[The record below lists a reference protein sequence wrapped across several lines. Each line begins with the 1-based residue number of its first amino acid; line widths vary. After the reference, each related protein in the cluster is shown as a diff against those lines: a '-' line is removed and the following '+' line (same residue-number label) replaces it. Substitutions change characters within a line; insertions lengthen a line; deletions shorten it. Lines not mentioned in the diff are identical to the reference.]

1 MQQDTVCKTVRQYS
15 SDTLSQEE
23 MEMLREVAEDYC
35 RVKNYVYERY
45 GGKGGLSKIYPGYT
59 VQNEMTK
66 SGLRTELGLPSVYF
80 YLAVFEA
87 LGDIKTQWTRTKSR
101 VQKLIGQNKN
111 LTREEKHYLRFLLK
125 ASNAFEA
132 VLNEK
137 EIRLPGEMQ
146 QKLDAV
152 TAGVDAGKL
161 HRYLR
166 RQVRKYHVSRLHT
179 QTAGG
184 FSATERAYRYGDHGI
199 YISTKQNR
207 KRVFVPLTDNNRYES
222 QIYVRLLPESG
233 RVEISVPIQVSVR
246 NHEDYSSEVG
256 LALGIFT
263 MLTTDQGHCY
273 GENLGELQTE
283 YAQWVRERT
292 AAYNRS
298 RSANPGRKKYN
309 EQKRRYQERIHGY
322 INQEL
327 NRFFR
332 TEKPGRV
339 YLVKLPAAQAG
350 GVNRK
355 INQGVTLWQ
364 RGYIRSRLTFKC
376 RENGAELVDVLGK
389 DISKE
394 CSSCGG
400 AGEKRDGTFTCAC
413 CGLNIEEKVNT
424 ARNVLKRGR
433 EGKRV
438 NK

>member
-23 MEMLREVAEDYC
+23 MEMLREVAEDYR

-87 LGDIKTQWTRTKSR
+87 LGDIKTQWTRTKAR
-101 VQKLIGQNKN
+101 VQKLIGQNEN

-298 RSANPGRKKYN
+298 RRANPGRKKYN

-364 RGYIRSRLTFKC
+364 RGYIRSRLALKC

-389 DISKE
+389 DISRE

-433 EGKRV
+433 QGKRV

>member
-23 MEMLREVAEDYC
+23 MEMLREVAEDYR

-87 LGDIKTQWTRTKSR
+87 LGDIKTQWTRTKAR
-101 VQKLIGQNKN
+101 VQKLIGQNEN

-246 NHEDYSSEVG
+246 NHEDYSNEVG
-256 LALGIFT
+256 LAVGIFT

-273 GENLGELQTE
+273 GENLGELQAE

-298 RSANPGRKKYN
+298 RRANPGRKKYN

-389 DISKE
+389 DISRE

-413 CGLNIEEKVNT
+413 CGLDIEEKVNT

>member
-1 MQQDTVCKTVRQYS
+1 MQPDTVCKTVRQYS

-23 MEMLREVAEDYC
+23 MEMLREVAEDYR

-87 LGDIKTQWTRTKSR
+87 LGDIKTQWTRTKAR
-101 VQKLIGQNKN
+101 VQKLIGQNEN

-222 QIYVRLLPESG
+222 QIYVRLLPERG
-233 RVEISVPIQVSVR
+233 RLEISVPIQVSVR
-246 NHEDYSSEVG
+246 NHEDYSNEVG
-256 LALGIFT
+256 LAVGIFT

-298 RSANPGRKKYN
+298 RRANPGRKKYN

-364 RGYIRSRLTFKC
+364 RGYIRSRLALKC

-400 AGEKRDGTFTCAC
+400 AGEKRDGTFTCTC
-413 CGLNIEEKVNT
+413 CGQSIEEKVNT

>member
-23 MEMLREVAEDYC
+23 MEMLREVAEDYR

-87 LGDIKTQWTRTKSR
+87 LGDIKTQWTRTKAR
-101 VQKLIGQNKN
+101 VQKLIGQNEN

-179 QTAGG
+179 HTAGG

-364 RGYIRSRLTFKC
+364 RGYIRSRLALKC

-400 AGEKRDGTFTCAC
+400 AGEKRDGTFTCTC
-413 CGLNIEEKVNT
+413 CGQSIEEKVNT

>member
-1 MQQDTVCKTVRQYS
+1 MRKCHVRQLYS
-15 SDTLSQEE
+15 
-23 MEMLREVAEDYC
+23 
-35 RVKNYVYERY
+35 
-45 GGKGGLSKIYPGYT
+45 
-59 VQNEMTK
+59 
-66 SGLRTELGLPSVYF
+66 
-80 YLAVFEA
+80 EA
-87 LGDIKTQWTRTKSR
+87 
-101 VQKLIGQNKN
+101 
-111 LTREEKHYLRFLLK
+111 
-125 ASNAFEA
+125 AA
-132 VLNEK
+132 
-137 EIRLPGEMQ
+137 
-146 QKLDAV
+146 
-152 TAGVDAGKL
+152 
-161 HRYLR
+161 
-166 RQVRKYHVSRLHT
+166 
-179 QTAGG
+179 G

-222 QIYVRLLPESG
+222 QIYVRLLPERG
-233 RVEISVPIQVSVR
+233 RLEISVPIQVSVR
-246 NHEDYSSEVG
+246 NHEDYSNEVG
-256 LALGIFT
+256 LAVGIFT

-273 GENLGELQTE
+273 GENLGELQAE

-298 RSANPGRKKYN
+298 RRANPGRKKYN

-350 GVNRK
+350 GINRK

-364 RGYIRSRLTFKC
+364 RGYIRSRLALKC

-389 DISKE
+389 DISRE

-433 EGKRV
+433 QGKRV